1 MASIDSPP
9 KKLAPGLMDSISL
22 SSYIAPT
29 LAFSSGIVFTQYGK
43 FCGQLSAHKS
53 RLPFRLATGAILIH
67 LAQLVMDFIPE
78 RFGTC
83 AGGMWTGVEFRRLSI
98 TDGIDFIKKKGP
110 KRLLAVYTIWLGCNS
125 IADGIITAIM
135 IRGLYLKQRSMRH
148 KSLRT
153 LLGRLVTVI
162 LNTFSLTFF
171 IACLSLIAL
180 IPPMIHTVPASVQS
194 ACQAA
199 SYILNGM
206 LPRIYLISFFC
217 SFRLGYHCSSRPATS
232 CVASLRSYSVD
243 CNAPLMG
250 SHHVGRQAVEHI
262 NGMIPTRT
270 QSRFQLKKRKTEVKF
285 DMLTGPRLSRDR
297 TPDNNI

>member
-67 LAQLVMDFIPE
+67 LAQLVMDFIYWYRSFQSYGSGEPYIDFVYVARE
-78 RFGTC
+78 IWCAAVIISIVQYHFIHLAHIMCPLSKVTGALVLISCTGTC

-180 IPPMIHTVPASVQS
+180 SVLS
-194 ACQAA
+194 F
-199 SYILNGM
+199 ID
-206 LPRIYLISFFC
+206 SFF
-217 SFRLGYHCSSRPATS
+217 L
-232 CVASLRSYSVD
+232 
-243 CNAPLMG
+243 
-250 SHHVGRQAVEHI
+250 Q
-262 NGMIPTRT
+262 
-270 QSRFQLKKRKTEVKF
+270 KR
-285 DMLTGPRLSRDR
+285 DSP
-297 TPDNNI
+297 